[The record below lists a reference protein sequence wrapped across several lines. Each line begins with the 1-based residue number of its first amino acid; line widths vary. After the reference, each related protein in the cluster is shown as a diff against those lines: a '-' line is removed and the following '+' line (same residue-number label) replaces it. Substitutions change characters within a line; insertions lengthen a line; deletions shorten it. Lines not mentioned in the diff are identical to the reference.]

1 VNVTGLP
8 ALPAGGNNIG
18 DVGIVIPANVIAG
31 MATLPAGV
39 NNIGDVDIAT
49 LPATVIAGMATLPA
63 GSNIIGNMRIDQTT
77 QGTTNGVQLKAG
89 AAAVG
94 SVIVTALSA
103 LVAGAAIVGKV
114 GFDQTTPG
122 TTNLVDATGG
132 CPTAPTV
139 YNVVMAAANT
149 EYAQALPT
157 GCHKFALMMQTND
170 GDFRV
175 AFVSGK
181 VAASTAPF
189 LGFPAGSAY
198 NEDGINANL
207 TLYFA
212 SSMAGKIM
220 QVVAW

>member
-39 NNIGDVDIAT
+39 NNIGSVEI
-49 LPATVIAGMATLPA
+49 IAGTAL
-63 GSNIIGNMRIDQTT
+63 I
-77 QGTTNGVQLKAG
+77 
-89 AAAVG
+89 G
-94 SVIVTALSA
+94 SVEIIAGTALM
-103 LVAGAAIVGKV
+103 GRVGI
-114 GFDQTTPG
+114 DQTTPG
-122 TTNLVDATGG
+122 TSNLVDATGG
-132 CPTAPTV
+132 MPTAPTV

-149 EYAQALPT
+149 EYVQALPA

-175 AFVSGK
+175 AFSSGK
-181 VAASTAPF
+181 VAASVAPF

-198 NEDGINANL
+198 NEDGIKASL

-220 QVVAW
+220 QIVAW